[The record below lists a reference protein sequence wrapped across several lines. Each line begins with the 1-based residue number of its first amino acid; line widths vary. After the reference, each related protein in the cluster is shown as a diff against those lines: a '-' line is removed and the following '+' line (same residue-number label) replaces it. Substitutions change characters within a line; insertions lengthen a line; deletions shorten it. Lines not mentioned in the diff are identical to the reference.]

1 MGVQT
6 RGSASP
12 MIDAFSW
19 RQAVPVLADGNV
31 TLREITHDDAAALL
45 DMLAVDDVSQFM
57 SPLPNTIDSVG
68 RFVSWAHQQRTA
80 GTFVCFVVLPAGA
93 LKPVGVFQLRA
104 LEPGFATAEWGFAL
118 GSPYWGTGL
127 FAAAARLVADFA
139 FGPVGARRLEARA
152 CAENRRGNG
161 ALQKL
166 GAVPEG
172 VLRRSF
178 LWQGKH
184 YDQVLWSILDT
195 DWAAARRS
203 GDQ

>member
-1 MGVQT
+1 MME
-6 RGSASP
+6 A
-12 MIDAFSW
+12 ISW
-19 RQAVPVLADGNV
+19 RQAVPVLADENV
-31 TLREITHDDAAALL
+31 TLREITHDDARALL

-68 RFVSWAHQQRTA
+68 RFVSWAHQQRAA

-93 LKPVGVFQLRA
+93 VRPVGVFQLRA

-152 CAENRRGNG
+152 CTENRRGNG

-195 DWAAARRS
+195 DWAEARRS
-203 GDQ
+203 RHE